1 MDLAAILKLL
11 KDNPEMLKTLLP
23 VIEKVVAQVL
33 ADAVKQLVDGILEKV

>member
-11 KDNPEMLKTLLP
+11 KENPEMLKTLLP
-23 VIEKVVAQVL
+23 VIQAVL